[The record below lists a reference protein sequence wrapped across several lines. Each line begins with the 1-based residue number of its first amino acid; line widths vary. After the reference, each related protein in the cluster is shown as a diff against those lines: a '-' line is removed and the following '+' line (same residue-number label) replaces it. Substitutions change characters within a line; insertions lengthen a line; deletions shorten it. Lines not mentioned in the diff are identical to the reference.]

1 MAQLTSSYQLL
12 SEKYLGNSG
21 YANVYLR
28 VYARVSSEGYDI
40 ANNRTKVYAKS
51 TIYYAAGGG
60 YFYSSSGTN
69 KSLSCTGLTSASGS
83 ANGTYYEG
91 ETTLNEISG
100 YVTHNN
106 DGTKTITASASWSS
120 QPWGWSA
127 TASGSATLPPIP
139 RYATCNQ
146 SLRARRINSLDISW
160 SSDSTIDYVWYDING
175 HNSWTAVGSV
185 NASSGYYTIPNL
197 DANTT
202 YWIRTRVRRKDSQL
216 TTDSTE
222 YSYTTHSAGTITSAP
237 NFNDEQN
244 ATITYSNPF
253 GENVDSLEAMIE
265 KDNVRLIQGR
275 AISKTGSSY
284 TFDFTEDER
293 KTLRQACKGNSMSV
307 RFYIR
312 TGSADKVYWSHLE
325 RTMTIVNGNPTF
337 SNFQWWV
344 DERTRELC
352 GSQKAIKN
360 HTTVTTYI
368 NSDDQ
373 AIAKKEATI
382 KSYQTSIGTKS
393 NSTSNISYPISL
405 DVNNVDGASITVFAI
420 DSRDNSASVV
430 KPITLLDYWD
440 LTNSPLQVLR
450 TQQVNSEVKLHFEGV
465 IDLLNFGAVEN
476 SIKKVK
482 YQYKEASSN
491 GDFIDG
497 ATTLNVVFTHQQY
510 SLYKFEVDQ
519 VIAGDLG
526 ASGFDIDKSYLIK
539 IIVEDELSRV
549 EDTATLGTGSP
560 AIAMY
565 KNNVALGGPYDESK
579 GGRVQIPVDVIY
591 PVGSIYMSMNET
603 NPGNIFG
610 GTWEQIQGRFLLG
623 AGFAEFNNTDK
634 FGNFSERYTFYRGA
648 MGGEYLHTL
657 SRGEMPSHGGHGFEG
672 NDAGGPDAGEDTYYM
687 PNTSVLKYSTNRP
700 YVLRAGNE
708 IVHRTFYIGS
718 TQAHN
723 NMPPYFVVYMW
734 RRTA

>member
-1 MAQLTSSYQLL
+1 MAVTLTKDYQLIK
-12 SEKYLGNSG
+12 SQWLGNNG
-21 YANVYLR
+21 YGDVYVAL
-28 VYARVSSEGYDI
+28 
-40 ANNRTKVYAKS
+40 YAKYNS
-51 TIYYAAGGG
+51 QNTAKNTSNVSIQGRIITYGG
-60 YFYSSSGTN
+60 YWWSNSGTTYN
-69 KSLSCTGLTSASGS
+69 LQMSPNHNSGTISC
-83 ANGTYYEG
+83 NGQYNVG
-91 ETTLNEISG
+91 ETTLGTLTKDVS
-100 YVTHNN
+100 HNA
-106 DGTKTITASASWSS
+106 DGTLTLSAEATFTA

-127 TASGSATLPPIP
+127 TAWSELTLPKIP

-175 HNSWTAVGSV
+175 QNTWTAVGSV

-197 DANTT
+197 EPNST

-237 NFNDEQN
+237 NFNDEEN
-244 ATITYSNPF
+244 PTITYSNPF

-275 AISKTGSSY
+275 AISKTGNSY
-284 TFDFTEDER
+284 TFNFTEAER
-293 KTLRQACKGNSMSV
+293 KILRETCKSNSMTL

-312 TGSADKVYWSHLE
+312 TSSAGKVYWSHLE

-337 SNFQWWV
+337 NNFQWWV

-360 HTTVTTYI
+360 HTTITTYI

-373 AIAKKEATI
+373 AKAKKEATI
-382 KSYQTSIGTKS
+382 KSYQTTIGTKS
-393 NSTSNISYPISL
+393 NSTTNISYPVSY
-405 DVNNVDGASITVFAI
+405 DVPNVDGASITVFAI
-420 DSRDNSASVV
+420 DSRDNSAPVS

-440 LTNSPLQVLR
+440 MTNSPLQVAR
-450 TQQVNSEVKLHFEGV
+450 TQQVNSEVRLNFEGV
-465 IDLLNFGAVEN
+465 IDLLNFGAIEN
-476 SIKKVK
+476 SIKQVK
-482 YQYKEASSN
+482 YQYKEASST

-497 ATTLNVVFTHQQY
+497 ATQLNVTFTHQQY
-510 SLYKFEVDQ
+510 SLYKFEVNQ
-519 VIAGDLG
+519 IIAGDLG
-526 ASGFDIDKSYLIK
+526 ANGFDIDKSYLIK

-549 EDTATLGTGSP
+549 EDTATLGSGSP

-565 KNNVALGGPYDESK
+565 KNNVALGGPYNESK

-634 FGNFSERYTFYRGA
+634 FGNFSERYTFYRGG

-672 NDAGGPDAGEDTYYM
+672 NDAGGPDAGEDTYYVASSM
-687 PNTSVLKYSTNRP
+687 ANKYSTNRP
-700 YVLRAGNE
+700 YVVRAGNE
-708 IVHRTFYIGS
+708 LVHRTFYIGS
-718 TQAHN
+718 SSAHN
-723 NMPPYFVVYMW
+723 NMPPYLVVYMW
-734 RRTA
+734 KRTA